1 MKQQNAYA
9 MLMAGLQPHPLSLW
23 DLKNK
28 PVSRIHL
35 ERRLSLLQDQDR
47 QQLEKIVSVL
57 HWARMDAENS
67 SDAQI
72 AAAAERVIQSIDNPL
87 LRETIIWRMELR
99 TIITAIRRRKLGMDA
114 PSKNERWGYGQ
125 VVPFIR
131 KNWQIEDFALSH
143 RFAWI
148 KQAKILFETEQSVE
162 LEKLLLNLSW
172 QHYER
177 VGHVHY
183 FDFEAVVIYVLRWNI
198 VHRWVQCDEEI
209 AMHQFEELVNK
220 GMGDYLEI
228 AEGE

>member
-23 DLKNK
+23 DVKNK

-35 ERRLSLLQDQDR
+35 ERRLSLLQGGDR
-47 QQLEKIVSVL
+47 QQLEEIVSVL
-57 HWARMDAENS
+57 HWARMETENS
-67 SDAQI
+67 SDAKI
-72 AAAAERVIQSIDNPL
+72 AAEAERVIQSIDNPL

-99 TIITAIRRRKLGMDA
+99 TLMTAIRRRKLGMDA
-114 PSKNERWGYGQ
+114 PSKDELWGYGQ

-131 KNWQIEDFALSH
+131 KNWQTDDFALSH

-148 KQAKILFETEQSVE
+148 KKAKTLFETEQSVE

-172 QHYER
+172 QHYESI
-177 VGHVHY
+177 GHAHY

-209 AMHQFEELVNK
+209 TMQQFEQLVND
-220 GMGDYLEI
+220 GLADYLKTEK
-228 AEGE
+228 